1 MDEPQPNPD
10 TTPQL
15 GPDGKPLTYEETP
28 MVETPSTAPS
38 SPPQSKADPPLVE
51 STPPPPPYPSF
62 KPNMQPSPSQPPSAP
77 RPSVP
82 PPPPQRG
89 SFLKTLGTLIL
100 FGLLFVVGIVLSSFL
115 RQFLPTGFSLTN
127 RGTNQEQNTDIV
139 PFVTPEDTTGLGS
152 GTTGSLTSWRS
163 YQVINGLTRQPV
175 PGISFQ
181 LPPDVLSPICDGS
194 NCASQGTYLPG
205 GTRFTVAARGPGQ
218 VLKDYRGA
226 EVADLGGTLFTSKPT
241 TIKERTGVEFTGGFN
256 GRTVSGYAFSQ
267 MRGYMIDLDSTTSL
281 EINHFTPTGIT
292 ADFTADDA
300 LFEKIV
306 ATLSLSGG
314 TNKGLQ

>member
-1 MDEPQPNPD
+1 MDD
-10 TTPQL
+10 TTPQPEVTKE
-15 GPDGKPLTYEETP
+15 PDTAGAPLTYEETP
-28 MVETPSTAPS
+28 VVQPPPS
-38 SPPQSKADPPLVE
+38 SAEASAKAE
-51 STPPPPPYPSF
+51 PYPSF
-62 KPNMQPSPSQPPSAP
+62 KPNVTPPPSSTTYDP
-77 RPSVP
+77 RSTTPR
-82 PPPPQRG
+82 RG

-100 FGLLFVVGIVLSSFL
+100 FGVLFVVGIVLSSFL

-127 RGTNQEQNTDIV
+127 RGTNQEQNQNIE
-139 PFVTPEDTTGLGS
+139 PLVTPEDTTGLGG
-152 GTTGSLTSWRS
+152 GTTGSATAWKS
-163 YQVINGLTRQPV
+163 YQIINGLTRQPV

-226 EVADLGGTLFTSKPT
+226 QVADLGGTIFTSKPT
-241 TIKERTGVEFTGGFN
+241 TVAGRTGVEFTGGFN

-300 LFEKIV
+300 LFEQIV
-306 ATLSLSGG
+306 ATLSFSSYGG
-314 TNKGLQ
+314 DKGAVLPTPTPIQ